1 MYAAIWCNCS
11 KRNRIV
17 SPLVRLMSQTGTG
30 FWKGPGFYTPLR
42 PEHWVEKRRA
52 EPTLAAYCAPSDLES
67 LTLRIPSDTQ
77 IPQQNFPG
85 IPVAQVCN
93 LRLTLAELQP
103 LHVACTPKGR
113 HSQLPQGC
121 GPSWL
126 SNRRLWVF
134 AVLRI
139 PGSSRW
145 LPNLHHRS
153 GRQMC
158 EEAIRPRRLTLLRPI
173 PRRRLARGLPVVR

>member
-11 KRNRIV
+11 KRDRIE

-30 FWKGPGFYTPLR
+30 FYKGPGFYTPLR
-42 PEHWVEKRRA
+42 PEHSVEKRRA

-93 LRLTLAELQP
+93 LRLTLLRCNPCMLLARQGNDTRN
-103 LHVACTPKGR
+103 CPKGV
-113 HSQLPQGC
+113 
-121 GPSWL
+121 GPLAKQSAIL
-126 SNRRLWVF
+126 GY

-145 LPNLHHRS
+145 VPDLHHRS

-158 EEAIRPRRLTLLRPI
+158 EEAIRPRRLTLLRPT